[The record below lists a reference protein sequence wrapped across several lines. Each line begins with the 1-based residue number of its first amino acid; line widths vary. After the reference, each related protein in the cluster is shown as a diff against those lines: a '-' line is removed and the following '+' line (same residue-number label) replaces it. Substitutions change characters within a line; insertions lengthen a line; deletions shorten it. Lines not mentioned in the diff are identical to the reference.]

1 MLLSNSRI
9 EKYKNIRFYEQ
20 DILLDDHIYSGNI
33 QVTIDVDYFNS
44 GIGIALVSNEGL
56 SLREDGETY
65 LFRIGHSD
73 YSIIRRTGSKTDV
86 IESGAVADIKP
97 FKSNLKL
104 TIRKINNRVYF
115 YANNALLSTKFLP
128 SSLDTYSLGFYSNA
142 GNVIHSIAVASALPD
157 GWIVNMNNTN
167 GGYITFARSSFSL
180 THCLDRAEVEQVKIP
195 LKTNTDKN
203 PYYYLKYEVD
213 EDSDIKAYVFHSD
226 DNRYIDT
233 DKNILDKHNRF
244 VIKQDR
250 EINIKFVGTKGTVKN
265 IQITNSKD
273 DFYVGT
279 DYNSTE
285 ALQSYILIKTS
296 ELKKI
301 EWSGTIHSTPDYNL
315 DDPSMERF
323 GIVRDSKKVYYPQ
336 QCNVDIGQKYD
347 YEIDL
352 ISNNGKGILYKK
364 GGVDFTT
371 NLEINDSVII
381 FENMDAVINK
391 LILYKKDGTVVNIIL
406 ENTKKQYVPG
416 AIKSPIIV
424 VDDMNEP
431 LDLSASYRIVNST
444 YVFTNIEREVFEPS
458 NRLRLNSKVSNKLDA
473 IVVYGIPNTANTY
486 PDKIFYSKDAN
497 ARDISSYC
505 DSYELLKESDLYNI
519 NKDTGEIIISDQN
532 DAYISNKYKEIVVD
546 YLKRDSYAI
555 NYLYEM
561 DSYEVDIST
570 SSNTKMYYD
579 GASSDNSFSNIQEYK
594 LFNRLTLDN
603 DSYIV
608 MKGGV

>member
-180 THCLDRAEVEQVKIP
+180 THCLDRAEVEQVKIS
-195 LKTNTDKN
+195 LKTNTNKN

-391 LILYKKDGTVVNIIL
+391 LILYKKDGTVINIIL

-473 IVVYGIPNTANTY
+473 IVVYGIPNKANTY
-486 PDKIFYSKDAN
+486 PDKIFYSKDVN